1 MTLDHDVVARDAHEM
16 TALRCEE
23 ADTIGMITLHNDFPA
38 YGAIGVFGDVHAPAL
53 VIQIFLQLRDG
64 VLRVF
69 EFAFSVSVSAGELGG
84 FLLAEIFQVLTT
96 PGLGACRA
104 IGIQLHEVGRDSATT
119 RDDLR
124 AIGAHHVRYWWRL
137 AELAVASLPYLS
149 LIILKYSYFSLK
161 YSYFSLKYS
170 YFSLKTD

>member
-1 MTLDHDVVARDAHEM
+1 M

-69 EFAFSVSVSAGELGG
+69 EFAFSVSVSAGELGR
-84 FLLAEIFQVLTT
+84 FLLAEVFQVLTT

-124 AIGAHHVRYWWRL
+124 AIGAHHGLL
-137 AELAVASLPYLS
+137 ARSLDARRCLGSLWACYLRKDKIKG
-149 LIILKYSYFSLK
+149 LPPVNL
-161 YSYFSLKYS
+161 
-170 YFSLKTD
+170 DN

>member
-1 MTLDHDVVARDAHEM
+1 MHGTDSRRTTGGAICVDILEGASIADVTLDHDVVARDAHEM

-23 ADTIGMITLHNDFPA
+23 ADTIGMITLQDFLLA
-38 YGAIGVFGDVHAPAL
+38 NGATGVFGDVHAPAL

-69 EFAFSVSVSAGELGG
+69 EFAFSVSVSSGELGG
-84 FLLAEIFQVLTT
+84 FLLAEVFQVLTT

-124 AIGAHHVRYWWRL
+124 AIGAHHGRAAR
-137 AELAVASLPYLS
+137 AISLDAHRS
-149 LIILKYSYFSLK
+149 
-161 YSYFSLKYS
+161 
-170 YFSLKTD
+170 

>member
-1 MTLDHDVVARDAHEM
+1 MHGTDSRRTTGGAICVDILEGASIADVTLDHDVVARDAHEM

-23 ADTIGMITLHNDFPA
+23 ADTIGMITLHNDLPA
-38 YGAIGVFGDVHAPAL
+38 YGALGVFGDVHAPAL

-69 EFAFSVSVSAGELGG
+69 EFAFSLSVSAGELGCL
-84 FLLAEIFQVLTT
+84 LLAEIFQVLTT

-124 AIGAHHVRYWWRL
+124 AIGAHHGRAAR
-137 AELAVASLPYLS
+137 AISLDAHRS
-149 LIILKYSYFSLK
+149 
-161 YSYFSLKYS
+161 
-170 YFSLKTD
+170 